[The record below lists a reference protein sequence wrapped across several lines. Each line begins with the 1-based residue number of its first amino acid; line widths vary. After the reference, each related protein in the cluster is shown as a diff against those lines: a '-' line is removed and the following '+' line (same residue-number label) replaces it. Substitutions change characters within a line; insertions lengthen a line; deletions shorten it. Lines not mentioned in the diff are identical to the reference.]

1 MLGVLLD
8 NALRHTPRGGQ
19 ISIHLRPMNGEVRLS
34 VRDTG
39 EGIPPEAL
47 ARVFERFYQSTSPR
61 SGGSGLG
68 LAIAHAIV
76 TAHGGRIWADSAPGQ
91 GTTVTLTL

>member
-1 MLGVLLD
+1 
-8 NALRHTPRGGQ
+8 
-19 ISIHLRPMNGEVRLS
+19 MNGKIRLR

-47 ARVFERFYQSTSPR
+47 ARVFERFYQSSSPHPG
-61 SGGSGLG
+61 SSGLG

-76 TAHGGRIWADSAPGQ
+76 AAHGGRIWADSAPGQ